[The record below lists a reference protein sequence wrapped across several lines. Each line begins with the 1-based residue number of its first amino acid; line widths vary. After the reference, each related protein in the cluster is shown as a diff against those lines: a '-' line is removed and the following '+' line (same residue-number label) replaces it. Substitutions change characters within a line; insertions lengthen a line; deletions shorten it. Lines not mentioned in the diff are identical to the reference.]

1 MMGNANYG
9 YYILDRVKPL
19 SLSRDFLLTV
29 SDLFILLFTQL
40 IAYVDAELYKKLY
53 IISKEEISKRN
64 SNKWKDYQIIIDD
77 DIIEKLNAYNL
88 IEQ

>member
-53 IISKEEISKRN
+53 IISKEEIL
-64 SNKWKDYQIIIDD
+64 IDGK
-77 DIIEKLNAYNL
+77 ITK
-88 IEQ
+88 

>member
-1 MMGNANYG
+1 MGNANYG

-53 IISKEEISKRN
+53 IISKEEISKRK

>member
-1 MMGNANYG
+1 MGNANYG
-9 YYILDRVKPL
+9 YYIPYRVKPL

>member
-1 MMGNANYG
+1 MGNDNYD
-9 YYILDRVKPL
+9 YYIPDKVKTL

>member
-1 MMGNANYG
+1 MGNANYG